1 MQAEMQPASNAP
13 RPQPVVPEARIEA
26 LDVVRGF
33 ALFGIFLMNIEFFN
47 RSMSGIGDGMPLGL
61 TGLDWLA
68 SWFISYF
75 VQGKFWT
82 IFSLLFGMGFA
93 VMLTRA
99 ERAGR
104 PFLAPYLRRILG
116 LAVFGAAHFIF
127 LWAGDILFSYAVAA
141 GALLIL
147 LYGTWKPI
155 LLAVLVLV
163 GFGMATGLDQ
173 VYGIAGAMGFV
184 ALVSLYLRDERRV
197 MVRGY
202 SLPRL
207 SLLFLVLGMVALVAA
222 IVLWSLANG
231 PKEPRIPVSMAAVIV
246 LVLSVLS
253 AIYKDPPPLRELRLG
268 VTIYTV
274 SFVIM
279 TFFGA
284 VQYLIPEEPATSVG
298 SPAAAA
304 RSTDKTEADKAVQKK
319 AEQAKRLVTRQ
330 ENIAKEV
337 RILSNGSYLEA
348 VELRARRFPE
358 KMAGD
363 AGFATVL
370 VAMFLLG
377 SWLVRSGV
385 MENTG
390 ANLALF
396 RKLAVYGLPIG
407 IGMGLMGSM
416 IAVSHVAGD
425 NHDGFQLARGLT
437 VLGNLPACLGY
448 VGLVVL
454 MLHSHSIFSGIR
466 VLAPVGR
473 MALTNYLLQSVLC
486 SAYFYGYGLGQWGM
500 GRAMQVVF
508 VVCVFAVQIALSH
521 WWLARYRF
529 GPMEWVWRAFTYR
542 TTPAMRR

>member
-377 SWLVRSGV
+377 SWFVRSGV

>member
-1 MQAEMQPASNAP
+1 MVEEMQPASDAP
-13 RPQPVVPEARIEA
+13 PTHPVIPETRIEA

-47 RSMSGIGDGMPLGL
+47 RSMSGIAEGMPLGL
-61 TGLDWLA
+61 TGLDWWA

-99 ERAGR
+99 ERAQR
-104 PFLAPYLRRILG
+104 DFLAPYLRRILG

-127 LWAGDILFSYAVAA
+127 LWAGDILFSYAVGA

-163 GFGMATGLDQ
+163 GFGFATGLDP
-173 VYGIAGAMGFV
+173 VYGIAGALGFV
-184 ALVSLYLRDERRV
+184 ALVSLYLRDERRI
-197 MVRGY
+197 MVRGH

-207 SLLFLVLGMVALVAA
+207 SLLFLVLGVVALVAA
-222 IVLWSLANG
+222 IVLWSLADG
-231 PKEPRIPVSMAAVIV
+231 PKEPRVPVSLFAVIL

-253 AIYKDPPPLRELRLG
+253 AIFKDPPALRELRLG
-268 VTIYTV
+268 ATIYTV

-279 TFFGA
+279 SFFGA
-284 VQYLIPEEPATSVG
+284 VQYLTPVEPAAPVG
-298 SPAAAA
+298 SPAVAA
-304 RSTDKTEADKAVQKK
+304 RSTDKSEAEKAAQKK
-319 AEQAKRLVTRQ
+319 VEQAKRLVTRQ

-337 RILSNGSYLEA
+337 RILSSGSYLEA
-348 VELRARRFPE
+348 VEMRARRFPE

-377 SWLVRSGV
+377 SWFVRSGV
-385 MENTG
+385 MEDT
-390 ANLALF
+390 AAHLALF

-407 IGMGLMGSM
+407 IGMGLMSSM

-448 VGLVVL
+448 VSLVVL
-454 MLHSHSIFSGIR
+454 MLHSDSAFSRIR

-473 MALTNYLLQSVLC
+473 MALTNYLMQSIVC
-486 SAYFYGYGLGQWGM
+486 SLYFYGYGLGQWGM
-500 GRAMQVVF
+500 GRATQVVF
-508 VVCVFAVQIALSH
+508 VVVVFALQVCLSH

-529 GPMEWVWRAFTYR
+529 GPAEWVWRALTYR